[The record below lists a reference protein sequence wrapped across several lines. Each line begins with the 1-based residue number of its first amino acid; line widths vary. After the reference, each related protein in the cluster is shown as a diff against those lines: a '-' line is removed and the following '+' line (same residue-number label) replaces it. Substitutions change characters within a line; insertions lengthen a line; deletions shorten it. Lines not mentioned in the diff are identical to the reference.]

1 MPLWIT
7 EADVVGMMDMREA
20 IDALE
25 QGLLAES
32 RGEARNMVK
41 THAEWGAERGD
52 GSTLHAIGAVF
63 PEAGFVGTK
72 TWAHTRGG
80 ATPLL
85 VLYDAASGALKA
97 IIEAFALGQMRTG
110 GASGVATRLLASEDA
125 HEFAIVG
132 TGKQAL
138 TQVAAV
144 LAVRP
149 ISRVRIFGRNAE
161 RAAQFAKRVEDE
173 LGVETTVANNI
184 AEALRNVPVATVA
197 TRATEPIITSEMCAR
212 GTHIN
217 AIGAIVPSRAEIASD
232 VLARCTR
239 VIADSIPQ
247 AQKLSRELMAFFGA
261 DPARWGAVES
271 LAQLV
276 SKRPRT
282 TSDDLTLFKS
292 LGMGISDLSLGI
304 ELYRR
309 ALASGTGREF
319 AHPQK
324 KAPRLRAT
332 LNTSKGTHP

>member
-7 EADVVGMMDMREA
+7 EADVVAMMDLREA

-25 QGLLAES
+25 KGLLAES

-41 THAEWGAERGD
+41 THIEWGD

-63 PEAGFVGTK
+63 PQAGFVGAK
-72 TWAHTRGG
+72 TWAHTPGG

-85 VLYDAASGALKA
+85 VLYDAATGALKA

-110 GASGVATRLLASEDA
+110 GASGVATRLLASESAD
-125 HEFAIVG
+125 ELAIIG
-132 TGKQAL
+132 TGKQAM

-149 ISRVRIFGRNAE
+149 VRRVRVCGRDSQRAE
-161 RAAQFAKRVEDE
+161 QFAKRLEAE
-173 LGVETTVANNI
+173 LAVETVASSNI
-184 AEALRNVPVATVA
+184 ADALGKAPIVTVV
-197 TRATEPIITSEMCAR
+197 TRATEPIVTSAMCAR
-212 GTHIN
+212 GAHIN
-217 AIGAIVPSRAEIASD
+217 AVGAIVPSRAEIASD

-247 AQKLSRELMAFFGA
+247 AQKLSRELIAFFGA
-261 DPARWGAVES
+261 DPAGWGAVQS

-276 SKRPRT
+276 SARPPRT
-282 TSDDLTLFKS
+282 SSDDLTLFKS

-304 ELYRR
+304 ELYQR
-309 ALASGTGREF
+309 AVASGTGREF
-319 AHPQK
+319 PHPQK
-324 KAPRLRAT
+324 KAPRLRAM
-332 LNTSKGTHP
+332 NTPIGA